1 MLDWWATAIAG
12 DSKFAK
18 IFTRFSTKA
27 GFEFPSVLLL
37 PVSTA
42 AAGKPNVQEIDT
54 QNVGTRQPQNS

>member
-27 GFEFPSVLLL
+27 GFRPPSVLY
-37 PVSTA
+37 A
-42 AAGKPNVQEIDT
+42 AREA
-54 QNVGTRQPQNS
+54 